1 MANTACKQCGQ
12 CCLVD
17 MSVFVTAEDEQ
28 RWEQEGRQD
37 ILEMIEKE
45 GTIWAGG
52 TTVSPQSG
60 KEMWACP
67 FLTPRDDRFAC
78 SIYETRPV
86 VCEHFAPG
94 SSELCSQFGRRNG

>member
-52 TTVSPQSG
+52 HDGIASEREGDVGLPLSD
-60 KEMWACP
+60 A
-67 FLTPRDDRFAC
+67 PRR
-78 SIYETRPV
+78 S
-86 VCEHFAPG
+86 
-94 SSELCSQFGRRNG
+94 LCVFDL